1 MFYNLPVLPVWPGR
15 YCGFSQHDE
24 VEVIINNTLLQR
36 KTLKFVEIKYI
47 TRIWW
52 SASLDGSQICAVSIM
67 TGQRERDPDFCSR

>member
-1 MFYNLPVLPVWPGR
+1 MKYLEMFYSLPVLPVWPGR

-47 TRIWW
+47 TRIW
-52 SASLDGSQICAVSIM
+52 
-67 TGQRERDPDFCSR
+67 